1 MIGYFQ
7 KRVYEK
13 ALKSLCADRK
23 ASILDFNEIKNIA
36 VIFEVMDETSY
47 VEILGIIDEL
57 RKQQKKIAALA
68 YFDGK
73 KLPEF
78 CEDSLFLSH
87 LSNKDIKGYAFP
99 KGEYADNFF
108 AADYDLLISFDRR
121 KTAVLYYSFAK
132 ITAKC
137 KAVPYH
143 SEYEKYADFM
153 INIGEE
159 NFDNILYV
167 KELIHYLHNFSNK

>member
-7 KRVYEK
+7 KRAYEK

-23 ASILDFNEIKNIA
+23 ASILDFNKIKNIA
-36 VIFEVMDETSY
+36 VIFEVTDETSY
-47 VEILGIIDEL
+47 VEILGIIEEL

-73 KLPEF
+73 KLPEYS
-78 CEDSLFLSH
+78 EDSLSLSH
-87 LSNKDIKGYAFP
+87 LSKNDIKGYAFP

-153 INIGEE
+153 ISIDDE

-167 KELIHYLHNFSNK
+167 KELMHYLHNFSNK